1 MRAAVA
7 HGNSVRTTSGLE
19 PLEGRLRSFR
29 KERGWTP
36 CAGRDSGNRDADPPR
51 PADLTSFDPP
61 LPHCPGS
68 RPALARS
75 VVDLR
80 RGPLR
85 RTRPRGLSLALVIPA
100 TAARGRACRTRE
112 GVRARTASSP
122 TGNGGESLA
131 PVCRWCF
138 RPGETV
144 HAARS
149 RTMMGKATPLTGAGT
164 RSGPGPRPGAPPRYP
179 GVGRGGT
186 LVSRSSPVRSTRVA
200 GRALRRQFAAAEV
213 VQHSSA
219 IAHWRT
225 IGDRSSSAIVT
236 DGVDDDA
243 ELENQVLAR
252 GRSIAREPRRIRE
265 QGRGGRDGGA
275 LRLPSTTG

>member
-179 GVGRGGT
+179 GVGRGGA
-186 LVSRSSPVRSTRVA
+186 LVSRSSPDWAETRWGSVTRSGIERGPDCIGRRHYASTIA
-200 GRALRRQFAAAEV
+200 GRHAWTSPLISPSKPKALA
-213 VQHSSA
+213 
-219 IAHWRT
+219 
-225 IGDRSSSAIVT
+225 
-236 DGVDDDA
+236 
-243 ELENQVLAR
+243 
-252 GRSIAREPRRIRE
+252 
-265 QGRGGRDGGA
+265 
-275 LRLPSTTG
+275 